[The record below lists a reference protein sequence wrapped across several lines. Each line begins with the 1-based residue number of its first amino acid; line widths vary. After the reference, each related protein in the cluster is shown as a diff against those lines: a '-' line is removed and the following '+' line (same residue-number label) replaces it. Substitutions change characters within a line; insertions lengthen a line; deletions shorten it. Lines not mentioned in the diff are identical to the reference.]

1 MFSEQNLCNITK
13 GCQNKIW
20 SILMFKNIVK
30 WRWFGWR
37 LFVSFT
43 KASSESHG
51 ASNRLSASLEL
62 SCCLGFSSHIWS
74 KRFRMWRYIFWDC
87 NGVTKSGKQ
96 AASTWV
102 ILSYGIRL
110 WKAAPS
116 RPDYKRIT
124 ITKTHYF
131 SNFEQKQNQK
141 TVPAKCNI

>member
-13 GCQNKIW
+13 GCHNKIW
-20 SILMFKNIVK
+20 PTLMFKNLLSA
-30 WRWFGWR
+30 GDLDEDL
-37 LFVSFT
+37 LFLYIT

-116 RPDYKRIT
+116 RPDYNRIT
-124 ITKTHYF
+124 ITKTHYL
-131 SNFEQKQNQK
+131 SNFEQKQK